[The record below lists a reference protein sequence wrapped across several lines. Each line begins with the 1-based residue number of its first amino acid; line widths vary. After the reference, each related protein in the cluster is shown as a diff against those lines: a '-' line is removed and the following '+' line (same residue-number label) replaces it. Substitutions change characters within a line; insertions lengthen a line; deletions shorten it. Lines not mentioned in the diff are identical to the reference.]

1 MLKSTVQGIAILF
14 SSFAVAF
21 SGYQSA
27 TAQPAGLDIG
37 GRYRI
42 PPGQEPE
49 YLRYQ
54 LQHNN
59 DLRQIQVI
67 PDCSVGFG
75 LGCNKTGTVLEQI
88 VRSNGGPSY
97 QEMLVRAAGGPENYR
112 NFATFYGNDP
122 NLDQIPYASFWQQ
135 PSPSIV
141 DRYQY
146 VLGQSVSRN
155 PVQGLGTV
163 TQNFAW
169 APLSRGNNSL
179 SARDGLLD
187 FKYSY
192 GRVLLDEVA
201 KVPNLKQQISSL
213 DLPPDMTKY
222 YFNTISSGLR
232 ALNTGNEQRLQDS
245 ILKIFSFPY
254 SSPSIVG
261 GEYGRVPIN
270 APEQSG
276 LEGIPL
282 PGEAV
287 SINPVFS
294 EGVDIVAA
302 PDTSLAF
309 EDFLQP
315 AGGSGFPIWPIAG
328 LGALAALV
336 LSLGGGDDGDSSS
349 SQPIPPV
356 GDIPPGVIVPPPSP
370 PVCDNTPGGN
380 GQVVGVPP
388 CNTYVPPPAPEVK
401 RVIEPSTLKAV
412 VLLTLMM
419 CILSRK
425 QRAKQIRSLADSGRS
440 LSLSQGDTGS
450 P

>member
-1 MLKSTVQGIAILF
+1 LKSTAQGIAIVF
-14 SSFAVAF
+14 SCFAVAL
-21 SGYQSA
+21 SMCQSA
-27 TAQPAGLDIG
+27 TAQPVGLDIG

-54 LQHNN
+54 LEHNN

-75 LGCNKTGTVLEQI
+75 LGCNKTGAVLEQI

-97 QEMLVRAAGGPENYR
+97 QEMLMRAAGGPQNYR
-112 NFATFYGNDP
+112 NFANFYGNNP

-146 VLGQSVSRN
+146 VLGQSVSRS

-163 TQNFAW
+163 TRNFAW

-187 FKYSY
+187 LKYSF
-192 GRVLLDEVA
+192 GRVLFSEVA

-245 ILKIFSFPY
+245 ILRVFSFPY
-254 SSPSIVG
+254 SPPTIVS

-270 APEQSG
+270 APEQVG
-276 LEGIPL
+276 IEGIPL
-282 PGEAV
+282 PGEAL

-309 EDFLQP
+309 QDFLQP
-315 AGGSGFPIWPIAG
+315 AAGGSGLPVLPVLGGIG
-328 LGALAALV
+328 LLALL
-336 LSLGGGDDGDSSS
+336 LSLGGGDNGDSSS

-370 PVCDNTPGGN
+370 PVGDIPPGVIPPPTPPICEPTPGGN
-380 GQVVGVPP
+380 GQVVGVP
-388 CNTYVPPPAPEVK
+388 CDNNVPPPPEVK
-401 RVIEPSTLKAV
+401 QVMEPSTLKAI
-412 VLLTLMM
+412 VLLTMMM

-425 QRAKQIRSLADSGRS
+425 QRANQIIGLVK
-440 LSLSQGDTGS
+440 
-450 P
+450 

>member
-1 MLKSTVQGIAILF
+1 MKSTFQGITLLF
-14 SSFAVAF
+14 SSVAVAL
-21 SGYQSA
+21 SVCQSA
-27 TAQPAGLDIG
+27 TAQPIGLDVG

-54 LQHNN
+54 LEHNN

-122 NLDQIPYASFWQQ
+122 NLDQIPYASFWQE

-192 GRVLLDEVA
+192 GRVLLNEVA

-222 YFNTISSGLR
+222 YFNTISSGLQ

-254 SSPSIVG
+254 SPPSIVS
-261 GEYGRVPIN
+261 GEFGRVPIN
-270 APEQSG
+270 PPNQVS
-276 LEGIPL
+276 EGIPL
-282 PGEAV
+282 PGEAI
-287 SINPVFS
+287 SINPVLS
-294 EGVDIVAA
+294 EGVAIDAV

-315 AGGSGFPIWPIAG
+315 AAGGFNFPFLPVLGGIG
-328 LGALAALV
+328 LLALV

-349 SQPIPPV
+349 SQPIPPGV
-356 GDIPPGVIVPPPSP
+356 DIPPGVIVPPPSP
-370 PVCDNTPGGN
+370 PVCDDTPGGN

-425 QRAKQIRSLADSGRS
+425 HRAKQIGGLVK
-440 LSLSQGDTGS
+440 
-450 P
+450 

>member
-1 MLKSTVQGIAILF
+1 MKSTVQSITILF
-14 SSFAVAF
+14 SSFAVAL
-21 SGYQSA
+21 SVGQSA
-27 TAQPAGLDIG
+27 TAQPVGLDVG

-54 LQHNN
+54 LEHNN
-59 DLRQIQVI
+59 DLRQMRVI
-67 PDCSVGFG
+67 PGCSVGFG
-75 LGCNKTGTVLEQI
+75 LSCNKTGTVLEKI
-88 VRSNGGPSY
+88 ISSNGGPSY
-97 QEMLVRAAGGPENYR
+97 QEMLMRAAGGPQNYS

-122 NLDQIPYASFWQQ
+122 NLDQIPYASFWQE

-163 TQNFAW
+163 TKNFAW
-169 APLSRGNNSL
+169 APLSRGGS
-179 SARDGLLD
+179 SISGRDGLLD
-187 FKYSY
+187 LKYSY
-192 GRVLLDEVA
+192 GRVLLNEVA
-201 KVPNLKQQISSL
+201 KVPNLKQQINSL

-222 YFNTISSGLR
+222 YFNTISSGLQ
-232 ALNTGNEQRLQDS
+232 ALNAGNEQGLQNS

-254 SSPSIVG
+254 SPPSIVG
-261 GEYGRVPIN
+261 GEFGRVPIN
-270 APEQSG
+270 LPEQSA

-282 PGEAV
+282 PGEAL

-309 EDFLQP
+309 QDFLQP
-315 AGGSGFPIWPIAG
+315 AGGSSFPVLPVLGGIG
-328 LGALAALV
+328 LLALL
-336 LSLGGGDDGDSSS
+336 LSLGGGDNGDSSS
-349 SQPIPPV
+349 SQPITPG

-370 PVCDNTPGGN
+370 SPPECDLTPGGN
-380 GQVVGVPP
+380 GQVVGVP
-388 CNTYVPPPAPEVK
+388 CDNNVPPPPPEVK
-401 RVIEPSTLKAV
+401 KVMEPSALKAI

-425 QRAKQIRSLADSGRS
+425 QRAKQIKDLVN
-440 LSLSQGDTGS
+440 
-450 P
+450 